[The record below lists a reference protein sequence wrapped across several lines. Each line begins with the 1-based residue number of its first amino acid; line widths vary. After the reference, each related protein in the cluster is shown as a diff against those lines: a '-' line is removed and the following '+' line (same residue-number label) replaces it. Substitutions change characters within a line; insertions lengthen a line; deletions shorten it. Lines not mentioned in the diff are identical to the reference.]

1 MELPIGGVD
10 GGVAAFWPEVELPA
24 RSVAEDGGVGGYGSR
39 WFDFKVEI
47 IPNDQGNRTM
57 PSCVSFTDVGR
68 VIGEGAKNKLGSHPL
83 STIYDAKRMI
93 GRRFN
98 DPKLQQ
104 NMKLWPFQVI
114 KGANNIPKIALE
126 YKGEKREFFA
136 AEISSMVLIKLKE
149 TAEAYLGDTVL
160 DAVITVP
167 AYFDDSQRQ
176 ATKDAGFV
184 AGLNVLQIINEPTS
198 AAIAYGLDRS
208 TNITRDTHVLI
219 FDLGGG
225 TFDVSLVTI
234 DKKGTFKV
242 KAVAGDTNLG
252 GQDFDNLMVNHFVKQ
267 FNEKHKKDM
276 SGNTK
281 ALGRLKAACEK
292 SKRVLSSAMETIIE
306 IDALHEGV
314 DFSMKISRAKFEHL
328 NQDFFTKCI
337 KMVESC
343 LHDADL
349 NKKDVDEVVLVGGST
364 RIPKVQHLLKE
375 FFNGKELCKKI
386 DADEAV
392 AYGASVLAAK
402 LSGNTSLQVNKLHL
416 IDVIPLSLGV
426 NVHDGSL
433 SVIVKRNTP
442 KPTTKERDYVTS
454 EDNQTIITF
463 NVYQGERFRSIDN
476 NWLGKFQVPV
486 PRAPKGKSKVKVV
499 FNIDVNGILNCSG
512 EEVTTG
518 LKKKVRISHDKQRL
532 SKEDIKKMIID
543 AHRHKLDD
551 EEYKEKTVAR
561 SNLED
566 FIYSVKSK
574 IKGIKKSG
582 KTKIKKEDM
591 GKLEKALEAA
601 HKIVNGRKLLDVDE
615 YEKTSNQLA
624 NLSVRILSHA

>member
-1 MELPIGGVD
+1 MEEESLLSGVARGGVI
-10 GGVAAFWPEVELPA
+10 GWKCGRRWRCGRTWQSMVSVVFFRRCSCV
-24 RSVAEDGGVGGYGSR
+24 RSTRGVGHDSIMVGYGIAPAIGIDLGTTYYCVGV
-39 WFDFKVEI
+39 WVNDQVEI

-68 VIGEGAKNKLGSHPL
+68 VIGEGAKNKLGSDPL
-83 STIYDAKRMI
+83 STIYNAKRMI

-104 NMKLWPFQVI
+104 NMKLWSFQVI

-136 AEISSMVLIKLKE
+136 EEISSMVLIKLKE
-149 TAEAYLGDTVL
+149 TAKTYL
-160 DAVITVP
+160 
-167 AYFDDSQRQ
+167 
-176 ATKDAGFV
+176 
-184 AGLNVLQIINEPTS
+184 GLNVLQIINERTS
-198 AAIAYGLDRS
+198 AAIAYGLYKS

-219 FDLGGG
+219 FALGG
-225 TFDVSLVTI
+225 
-234 DKKGTFKV
+234 
-242 KAVAGDTNLG
+242 G
-252 GQDFDNLMVNHFVKQ
+252 GQDFDNLRVNHFVKQ

-276 SGNTK
+276 IGNTK
-281 ALGRLKAACEK
+281 ALGQLKAACEK
-292 SKRVLSSAMETIIE
+292 SKRVLSSATETIIE
-306 IDALHEGV
+306 IDALYEGV

-392 AYGASVLAAK
+392 AYEASVLAAK
-402 LSGNTSLQVNKLHL
+402 LSGNTSLLVNKLHL

-476 NWLGKFQVPV
+476 NWLGKFQVAV
-486 PRAPKGKSKVKVV
+486 PRGPKGKSKVKVV
-499 FNIDVNGILNCSG
+499 FNINVNGILNCSG

-518 LKKKVRISHDKQRL
+518 LKKKVRISHVKQRL

-543 AHRHKLDD
+543 AHKHKLDD
-551 EEYKEKTVAR
+551 EEFKEKTVAC

-574 IKGIKKSG
+574 IKVIKKLARQRSRR
-582 KTKIKKEDM
+582 KTWKNWKRPWRQ
-591 GKLEKALEAA
+591 LT
-601 HKIVNGRKLLDVDE
+601 KLLME
-615 YEKTSNQLA
+615 GSFLTLMSMRKHQIS
-624 NLSVRILSHA
+624 

>member
-1 MELPIGGVD
+1 M
-10 GGVAAFWPEVELPA
+10 A
-24 RSVAEDGGVGGYGSR
+24 GYGFAPAIGIDLGTTYCCVGV
-39 WFDFKVEI
+39 WLNDQVEI

-57 PSCVSFTDVGR
+57 PSCVSFTDEGR
-68 VIGEGAKNKLGSHPL
+68 VIGEAAKNKLGSDPL

-104 NMKLWPFQVI
+104 DMKLWPFQVI

-126 YKGEKREFFA
+126 YKDEKREFFPE
-136 AEISSMVLIKLKE
+136 EISSMVLMKLKE
-149 TAEAYLGDTVL
+149 IAEAYLGDTVF
-160 DAVITVP
+160 DVVITVP

-176 ATKDAGFV
+176 ATMDAAFV
-184 AGLNVLQIINEPTS
+184 AELNVLQIINEPTS
-198 AAIAYGLDRS
+198 AAIAYGLDMS
-208 TNITRDTHVLI
+208 TNITRDTHVLV

-234 DKKGTFKV
+234 DKKGIFKV

-267 FNEKHKKDM
+267 FNEKHKKDI
-276 SGNTK
+276 SGNIK

-292 SKRVLSSAMETIIE
+292 SKRVLSSATETILE

-314 DFSMKISRAKFEHL
+314 DFSMKITRAKFEHL

-364 RIPKVQHLLKE
+364 RIPKVQQLLKE

-402 LSGNTSLQVNKLHL
+402 LSGNTSLQVNKIHVV
-416 IDVIPLSLGV
+416 DVIPLSLGV
-426 NVHDGSL
+426 NVSDGSL
-433 SVIVKRNTP
+433 SVIVKRSTP
-442 KPTTKERDYVTS
+442 KPTTKERGYVTS
-454 EDNQTIITF
+454 EDNQKIINF
-463 NVYQGERFRSIDN
+463 DVYQGERFMSIDN
-476 NWLGKFQVPV
+476 NWLGNFKVPV
-486 PRAPKGKSKVKVV
+486 PRAPKGKSAVKVV

-518 LKKKVRISHDKQRL
+518 LKTKVTISHDKQRL
-532 SKEDIKKMIID
+532 SREDIKKMMLD
-543 AHRHKLDD
+543 ALRHKHDD
-551 EEYKEKTVAR
+551 EEYKRKTMAR
-561 SNLED
+561 KNLED
-566 FIYSVKSK
+566 FIDNVKSK
-574 IKGIKKSG
+574 IDDKKKTG
-582 KTKIKKEDM
+582 KTRIKKEDM
-591 GKLEKALEAA
+591 EKFEKALEAA
-601 HKIVNGRKLLDVDE
+601 RKIVNGRKLLDVGE
-615 YEKTSNQLA
+615 YEKASRHLNELG
-624 NLSVRILSHA
+624 LEILSHA

>member
-1 MELPIGGVD
+1 M
-10 GGVAAFWPEVELPA
+10 A
-24 RSVAEDGGVGGYGSR
+24 GYGFAPAIGIDLGTTYCCVGV
-39 WFDFKVEI
+39 WLNDQVEI

-57 PSCVSFTDVGR
+57 PSCVSFTDEGR
-68 VIGEGAKNKLGSHPL
+68 VIGEAAKNKLGSDPL

-104 NMKLWPFQVI
+104 DMKLWPFQVI

-126 YKGEKREFFA
+126 YKDEKREFFPE
-136 AEISSMVLIKLKE
+136 EISSMVLMKLKE
-149 TAEAYLGDTVL
+149 IAEAYLGDTVL
-160 DAVITVP
+160 DVVITVP

-176 ATKDAGFV
+176 ATKDAAFV

-198 AAIAYGLDRS
+198 AAIAYGLDMS
-208 TNITRDTHVLI
+208 TNITRDTNVLV

-234 DKKGTFKV
+234 DKKGIFKV

-267 FNEKHKKDM
+267 FNEKHKKDI
-276 SGNTK
+276 SGNIK

-292 SKRVLSSAMETIIE
+292 SKRVLSSATETILE

-314 DFSMKISRAKFEHL
+314 DFSMKITRAKFEHL

-343 LHDADL
+343 LHDANL

-364 RIPKVQHLLKE
+364 RIPKVQQLLKE

-402 LSGNTSLQVNKLHL
+402 LSGNTSLQVNKIHV

-426 NVHDGSL
+426 NVSDGSL
-433 SVIVKRNTP
+433 SVIVKGNTP
-442 KPTTKERDYVTS
+442 KPTTKERGYVTS
-454 EDNQTIITF
+454 EDNQQIINF
-463 NVYQGERFRSIDN
+463 DVYQGERFRSIDN
-476 NWLGKFQVPV
+476 NWLGNFQVPV
-486 PRAPKGKSKVKVV
+486 PRAPKGKSAVKVV

-518 LKKKVRISHDKQRL
+518 LKTKVIISHDKQRL
-532 SKEDIKKMIID
+532 SREDIKKMILD
-543 AHRHKLDD
+543 AQRHERDDD
-551 EEYKEKTVAR
+551 EYRKMTMAR
-561 SNLED
+561 KNLED
-566 FIYSVKSK
+566 FIDDVKRK
-574 IKGIKKSG
+574 INDKKKTG
-582 KTKIKKEDM
+582 KTRIKKEDM
-591 GKLEKALEAA
+591 EKVEKALEEAR
-601 HKIVNGRKLLDVDE
+601 KILNGRKLLAVKE
-615 YEKTSNQLA
+615 YNKASEDLNKLVA
-624 NLSVRILSHA
+624 EFLSHA

>member
-1 MELPIGGVD
+1 
-10 GGVAAFWPEVELPA
+10 
-24 RSVAEDGGVGGYGSR
+24 
-39 WFDFKVEI
+39 
-47 IPNDQGNRTM
+47 
-57 PSCVSFTDVGR
+57 
-68 VIGEGAKNKLGSHPL
+68 
-83 STIYDAKRMI
+83 MI

-104 NMKLWPFQVI
+104 DMKLWPFQVI

-126 YKGEKREFFA
+126 YKDEKREFFPE
-136 AEISSMVLIKLKE
+136 EISSMVLMKLKE
-149 TAEAYLGDTVL
+149 IAEAYLGDTVL
-160 DAVITVP
+160 DVVITVP

-176 ATKDAGFV
+176 ATKDAAFV

-198 AAIAYGLDRS
+198 AAIAYGLDMS
-208 TNITRDTHVLI
+208 TNITRDTNVLV

-234 DKKGTFKV
+234 DKKGIFKV

-267 FNEKHKKDM
+267 FNEKHKKDI
-276 SGNTK
+276 SGNIK

-292 SKRVLSSAMETIIE
+292 SKRVLSSATETILE

-314 DFSMKISRAKFEHL
+314 DFSMKITRAKFEHL

-343 LHDADL
+343 LHDANL

-364 RIPKVQHLLKE
+364 RIPKVQQLLKE

-402 LSGNTSLQVNKLHL
+402 LSGNTSLQVNKIHV

-426 NVHDGSL
+426 NVSDGSL
-433 SVIVKRNTP
+433 SVIVKGNTP
-442 KPTTKERDYVTS
+442 KPTTKERGYVTS
-454 EDNQTIITF
+454 EDNQQIINF
-463 NVYQGERFRSIDN
+463 DVYQGERFRSIDN
-476 NWLGKFQVPV
+476 NWLGNFQVPV
-486 PRAPKGKSKVKVV
+486 PRAPKGKSAVKVV

-518 LKKKVRISHDKQRL
+518 LKTKVIISHDKQRL
-532 SKEDIKKMIID
+532 SREDIKKMILD
-543 AHRHKLDD
+543 AQRHERDDD
-551 EEYKEKTVAR
+551 EYRKMTMAR
-561 SNLED
+561 KNLED
-566 FIYSVKSK
+566 FIDDVKRK
-574 IKGIKKSG
+574 INDKKKTG
-582 KTKIKKEDM
+582 KTRIKKEDM
-591 GKLEKALEAA
+591 EKVEKALEEAR
-601 HKIVNGRKLLDVDE
+601 KILNGRKLLAVKE
-615 YEKTSNQLA
+615 YNKASEDLNKLVA
-624 NLSVRILSHA
+624 EFLSHA